1 MSLKKSVMT
10 EDEKNEFYKK
20 LIEKANRLRIDY
32 LFQEPCPLYEDEY
45 EEN

>member
-1 MSLKKSVMT
+1 MT
-10 EDEKNEFYKK
+10 EEEKEEFYKQ
-20 LIEKANRLRIDY
+20 LIERSNQLRLYY